1 MATIKDV
8 AVKAGL
14 SVTTVSR
21 FLNNHPYIS
30 EDKKEKRWPPKIKMG
45 GGVQGIAILNDV
57 PIWYELWRNINGFPP
72 DYYEVKNNQTVKYEK
87 AK

>member
-8 AVKAGL
+8 AEKAGL

-30 EDKKEKRWPPKIKMG
+30 DDKKRRF
-45 GGVQGIAILNDV
+45 
-57 PIWYELWRNINGFPP
+57 WR
-72 DYYEVKNNQTVKYEK
+72 Q
-87 AK
+87 